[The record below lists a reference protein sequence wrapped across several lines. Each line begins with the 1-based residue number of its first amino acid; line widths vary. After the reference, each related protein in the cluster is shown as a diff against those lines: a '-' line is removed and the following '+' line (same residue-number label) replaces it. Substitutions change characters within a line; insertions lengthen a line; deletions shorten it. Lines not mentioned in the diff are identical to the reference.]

1 MRRVVTLI
9 VAGLT
14 LSLASPTLRAA
25 DGEKKPAD
33 QEEKKPAAGDEKEAG
48 GEKKPAEGEK
58 KEAGEEK
65 KKPADAEQKA
75 GSGEEKKAA
84 DGGVAR
90 VTLEEFEEKRK
101 GEDVVV
107 LDVRTPE
114 EFEAGHV
121 PGAANLNYRDEK
133 FLEKLAALDKGKT
146 YLVYCATGRR
156 STGAT
161 AKMKEVGFGKLFNFV
176 GSMAAWNKADKPVE
190 KGPGEKAG
198 QEEGDA
204 EEPSEKKPE

>member
-14 LSLASPTLRAA
+14 LSFASPTLRAA
-25 DGEKKPAD
+25 DGEKKPA
-33 QEEKKPAAGDEKEAG
+33 EGEKKGTD
-48 GEKKPAEGEK
+48 GEKKPAEG
-58 KEAGEEK
+58 GE
-65 KKPADAEQKA
+65 
-75 GSGEEKKAA
+75 
-84 DGGVAR
+84 VAK

-101 GEDVVV
+101 GKDVVV

-121 PGAANLNYRDEK
+121 PGATNLNFRDEG
-133 FLEKLAALDKGKT
+133 FAAKVATLDKGKT

-161 AKMKEVGFGKLFNFV
+161 AKMKELGFGKLFNFT

-190 KGPGEKAG
+190 KGRRENPNDESGTTRDE
-198 QEEGDA
+198 
-204 EEPSEKKPE
+204 